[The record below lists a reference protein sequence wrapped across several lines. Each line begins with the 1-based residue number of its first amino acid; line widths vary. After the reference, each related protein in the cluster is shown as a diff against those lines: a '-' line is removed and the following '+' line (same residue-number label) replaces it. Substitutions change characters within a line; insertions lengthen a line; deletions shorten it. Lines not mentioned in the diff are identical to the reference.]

1 MQAFNT
7 ESATLIKPATPGTGG
22 VEERIYF
29 DNAATTALDKEVLEA
44 MLPYMTDHFGNPSS
58 IYSYGRETRLAI
70 ENARKSVAKLL
81 GVKPGSIFFTSGG
94 TESNNTAIAA
104 SIRDLGCSHIITSA
118 IEHHAVLHT
127 VEHYGQVTPISTSF
141 VALTP
146 DGHVD
151 LQNLE
156 HQLSE
161 FTSAGKKCLVSLMHA
176 NNEIG
181 VLLPIK
187 KVGELCQKYAAIFHS
202 DCVQTVGHYP
212 INLGDLYVHF
222 ISAAGHKFHG
232 PKGAGILY
240 VNENVDIKPFIF
252 GGGQE
257 RNMRAGTENVYGIVG
272 FARALE
278 IAMRDYEYTSAY
290 IHDLKQYMIDQL
302 KKNIE
307 GASFNCGPN
316 SLYTVLS
323 ANFPK
328 TERSDYLLMNLD
340 MNNICASGGSACSSG
355 ADAGSHVMKALNK
368 SESHVTVRF
377 SFSKYNTKEE
387 VDRVVEKLRELV

>member
-1 MQAFNT
+1 MEQTINIKKTDSLNT
-7 ESATLIKPATPGTGG
+7 VVNS
-22 VEERIYF
+22 RIYF

-44 MLPYMTDHFGNPSS
+44 MLPYMTEYFGNPSS

-70 ENARKSVAKLL
+70 ENARKSVAKIL

-94 TESNNTAIAA
+94 TESNNTAIAV
-104 SIRDLGCSHIITSA
+104 SIRDLGCTHIITSA

-127 VEHYGQVTPISTSF
+127 AEHYSHSNNISTSF
-141 VALTP
+141 VALKP
-146 DGHVD
+146 DGHID
-151 LQNLE
+151 LENLE
-156 HQLSE
+156 EQLIE
-161 FTSAGKKCLVSLMHA
+161 WTKAGKKCLVTLMHA

-212 INLGDLYVHF
+212 INLNELYVHF
-222 ISAAGHKFHG
+222 ISAASHKFHG
-232 PKGAGILY
+232 PKGIGILY
-240 VNENVDIKPFIF
+240 VNENVSIRPFIF

-272 FARALE
+272 FAKALE
-278 IAMRDYEYTSAY
+278 IAMHEYEYTSVY
-290 IHDLKQYMIDQL
+290 INDLKNYMADEL

-307 GASFNCGPN
+307 GIGFNCGAN

-323 ANFPK
+323 VCFPK
-328 TERSDYLLMNLD
+328 SERSDYLLMNLD

-368 SESHVTVRF
+368 TGNQVTIRF

-387 VDRVVEKLRELV
+387 VDKVVKKLKELV